1 MVSLQTLSF
10 ITEDERGERKCI
22 GPNPLKE
29 LRIGAVSEQGSWHKF
44 SHVNLVCK
52 MAQEG
57 LAPKRMDGRKNRNF
71 CELRGNAVFCIPC
84 PYGMFVASSLLS
96 LSLTGVGDR
105 KKLRHFLFHAVFRC
119 RSCND
124 ILLRSRSRSRWGFL
138 FLFSGICNIWIRLQP
153 LAMQMG
159 TAANLEE
166 SRAVK
171 RYVYEEILRI
181 RVHVLPSHVA

>member
-1 MVSLQTLSF
+1 MGAASDCAAGWSGGGCKGRSSGGRERLRPFS
-10 ITEDERGERKCI
+10 EDEGGERKCI

-71 CELRGNAVFCIPC
+71 CELRGNTVFCIPC

-96 LSLTGVGDR
+96 LSFTGVGDR

-119 RSCND
+119 RSFYD
-124 ILLRSRSRSRWGFL
+124 PGRGRGGA
-138 FLFSGICNIWIRLQP
+138 FSSFFREF
-153 LAMQMG
+153 G
-159 TAANLEE
+159 T
-166 SRAVK
+166 
-171 RYVYEEILRI
+171 
-181 RVHVLPSHVA
+181 

>member
-1 MVSLQTLSF
+1 MVSLQALSF
-10 ITEDERGERKCI
+10 ITEDEGGERKCI

-71 CELRGNAVFCIPC
+71 CELRGNTVFCIPC

-124 ILLRSRSRSRWGFL
+124 ILLRSRSRWGFL
-138 FLFSGICNIWIRLQP
+138 FLFSGICNITDTL
-153 LAMQMG
+153 
-159 TAANLEE
+159 TAARNAN
-166 SRAVK
+166 SDR
-171 RYVYEEILRI
+171 
-181 RVHVLPSHVA
+181 S